1 MAARQRATRRRPRHR
16 RPPSTTRLATRQGL
30 RTTMGARHTSTF
42 RPRRPRPRTRSLL
55 RRRVLARAPFKLR
68 HLLHTRRPSEAPRSH
83 RLHTRGSSLTGTRSW
98 RPPAS
103 PSRRSRVSSSRIST
117 LRLRTCKRRS
127 LSSRCRR
134 RRRTRTRRL
143 EPRRK
148 TLHTYFTAPSHALSE
163 DEHDARQEATRG
175 SVDGLARGGQRSRAG
190 SQVVKDRVEVAP
202 SENGTAQPHST
213 VRCSGGAR
221 TLHKNDDCMLDLG
234 VKQYDDCDLEYVCCN
249 SGSSPRPRDGTRGAD
264 RPLHAR
270 SYQLRART
278 RPAIAMAIARPTLS
292 CRIAFEYSFDEFS
305 GYAVSRYRGTMIPRT
320 GTAPGATRSR
330 SPRHNATTHLMRDQ
344 ESPQNSST

>member
-1 MAARQRATRRRPRHR
+1 
-16 RPPSTTRLATRQGL
+16 
-30 RTTMGARHTSTF
+30 
-42 RPRRPRPRTRSLL
+42 
-55 RRRVLARAPFKLR
+55 
-68 HLLHTRRPSEAPRSH
+68 
-83 RLHTRGSSLTGTRSW
+83 
-98 RPPAS
+98 
-103 PSRRSRVSSSRIST
+103 
-117 LRLRTCKRRS
+117 LRTCKRRS
-127 LSSRCRR
+127 RSSRCRR
-134 RRRTRTRRL
+134 RRRTTTRRL

-190 SQVVKDRVEVAP
+190 SQVVQDRVEVAP

-221 TLHKNDDCMLDLG
+221 TLHKNDDCMMDLG

-249 SGSSPRPRDGTRGAD
+249 SGSSPRPRDGTPGRGSTVTCAVV
-264 RPLHAR
+264 P
-270 SYQLRART
+270 RT

-305 GYAVSRYRGTMIPRT
+305 GYAVSRYRGTMIPRSYS
-320 GTAPGATRSR
+320 APGAT
-330 SPRHNATTHLMRDQ
+330 SPHTRPRIMRDQ